1 MAAARNK
8 GKLRKGVDDIEEV
21 KELNRREGKP
31 LFDDGASMSTQRPGK
46 KIRSPDRQQDMQIQ
60 LPPEF
65 SNQSQM
71 PFPMPSSSFPSP
83 YPSPNN
89 PQSLRLAF
97 PFAFDHAQQQQH
109 QTQYPLYNTFQ
120 PPIQLQHA
128 NQNQQ
133 QMISFAS
140 QHQPPYPGHFLG
152 ELASVQQQQQLLQH
166 WSDALNLSPRG
177 RLMMMSRLGPDG
189 QPIFR
194 PPQPLHTTKLYRG
207 VRQRHWGKW
216 VAEIRL
222 PKNRTRLWLGTFDTA
237 EDAAMAYDR
246 EAYKLRGENARLNFP
261 EHFLNKEGPTYS
273 AVAGSSSSSP
283 SATEDSSA
291 SRPFSKGKKNPEEN
305 MPAPVPMSR
314 DDNVRMEVESEKTEV
329 TAAAEGVPLA
339 QEMVWREM
347 AEAWFNAIPAGWGPG
362 SPVWDDVDAANSFL
376 LQSQISFAD
385 PNRIELN
392 ETEFLRLQQQQPNLD
407 STTSSSSFCPA
418 KPFFRKEH
426 D

>member
-8 GKLRKGVDDIEEV
+8 GKLQKGVEEV
-21 KELNRREGKP
+21 NELNWHERKP

-46 KIRSPDRQQDMQIQ
+46 KIRSPDRQQHVQIQ

-71 PFPMPSSSFPSP
+71 PFAMPSSSFHSP
-83 YPSPNN
+83 YPSSTN
-89 PQSLRLAF
+89 PQSSRLVF
-97 PFAFDHAQQQQH
+97 PFAFDHTQQQQQ
-109 QTQYPLYNTFQ
+109 QTQYPSYNPFQ
-120 PPIQLQHA
+120 PPSQLQQA

-133 QMISFAS
+133 QMISFTS
-140 QHQPPYPGHFLG
+140 QHQPQYPGHFLG
-152 ELASVQQQQQLLQH
+152 ELASVHQQQQLLQR
-166 WSDALNLSPRG
+166 WCDALNLSPRG

-189 QPIFR
+189 RPIFR

-237 EDAAMAYDR
+237 KDAAMAYDR

-261 EHFLNKEGPTYS
+261 EHFLNKESPTES
-273 AVAGSSSSSP
+273 AAADSSSSSP
-283 SATEDSSA
+283 SAAEDRSA
-291 SRPFSKGKKNPEEN
+291 SNLFPKGKKTPEEN
-305 MPAPVPMSR
+305 VPAPVPMTR
-314 DDNVRMEVESEKTEV
+314 DDNVRMEVESEKIEV
-329 TAAAEGVPLA
+329 VAAAGVSLA
-339 QEMVWREM
+339 QEMVWRET

-362 SPVWDDVDAANSFL
+362 SPVWDDVDAANNFL
-376 LQSQISFAD
+376 LQSQISFTD
-385 PNRIELN
+385 PNQPELN
-392 ETEFLRLQQQQPNLD
+392 ETEFLKLLQQPNLD
-407 STTSSSSFCPA
+407 SATSSSSFCPG
-418 KPFFRKEH
+418 KPLFRKEH